1 MDFHGLLWI
10 WEARNGEADHIEIST
25 DLNLSVVLC
34 LFWQFFHKESKR
46 IDFRRI
52 VKGTKAIAVLQQH
65 IFFIHCAL
73 NLYACIPIL
82 NVDCLNWF
90 PTKPEFRVRDL
101 LLLFFEVLFWIFLR
115 MLQATTLLCVS
126 ARLLWLKLPDICPC
140 DFAEP

>member
-73 NLYACIPIL
+73 NPYACIPIF
-82 NVDCLNWF
+82 NI
-90 PTKPEFRVRDL
+90 P
-101 LLLFFEVLFWIFLR
+101 
-115 MLQATTLLCVS
+115 
-126 ARLLWLKLPDICPC
+126 
-140 DFAEP
+140 